1 MNVNGKRVFG
11 PVPSRRLGQSLGID
25 PVPAKTC
32 NFNCV
37 YCQLGRTSRLV
48 DKRSEFFPAEEI
60 VGQVETSLA
69 SKSEGAIDWVTFIA
83 SGETCLHSSLGW
95 MIREVRNLTSLPIAV
110 ITNGSLLDQP
120 EVQQAVATADA
131 VLPSLDAGTEDL
143 YRRINRPHPSF
154 TFERHLRGLIEFRR
168 VYDGQLWLEIMLV
181 GRLNDSE
188 QALRRIADAVS
199 RIEPDEIH
207 ISLPTRPPVEP
218 WVGPPQRQAVLRALN
233 ILGDSARVIPPTE
246 RDFEFTVDDDIV
258 EAVLRIVTRHP
269 MSQEELER
277 ALARWSPGSV
287 REALTELEADGRVQ
301 VIGRLGSRFWSTT
314 SADYMEGAS

>member
-1 MNVNGKRVFG
+1 MNVNERFVFG
-11 PVPSRRLGQSLGID
+11 PVPSRRLGLSLGID

-37 YCQLGRTSRLV
+37 YCHLGRTSRLV

-60 VGQVETSLA
+60 VGQVEASLA
-69 SKSEGAIDWVTFIA
+69 SKPEGAIDWVTFIA

-95 MIREVRNLTSLPIAV
+95 MIREVRNLTSLPLAV
-110 ITNGSLLDQP
+110 ITNGSLLNQP

-154 TFERHLRGLIEFRR
+154 TFEQHLQGLIEFRR

-181 GRLNDSE
+181 GTLNDSE
-188 QALRRIADAVS
+188 QALRGIADAVR

-218 WVGPPQRQAVLRALN
+218 WVGPPQRRAVLRALN
-233 ILGDSARVIPPTE
+233 ILGDSARVIPPAE
-246 RDFEFTVDDDIV
+246 RDFELTVDDDIV

-269 MSQEELER
+269 MSQGELER
-277 ALARWSPGSV
+277 GLARWSPGSV
-287 REALTELEADGRVQ
+287 REALAELEADGRVQ

-314 SADYMEGAS
+314 SADYTEGAS